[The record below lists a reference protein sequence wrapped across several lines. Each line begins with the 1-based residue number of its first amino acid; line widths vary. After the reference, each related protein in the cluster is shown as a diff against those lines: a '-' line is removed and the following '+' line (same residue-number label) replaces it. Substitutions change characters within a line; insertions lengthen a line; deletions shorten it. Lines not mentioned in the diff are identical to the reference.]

1 LDVGGAIHAAAGSA
15 GARDAAAR
23 TNFHFAKGGIDTM
36 TTTTQTRDPNS
47 NVLDKNETHQLIASD
62 KVEGTSVFD
71 SKGEK
76 LGTVRKVMIGKRDG
90 KVRYVVMGFGGLFGM
105 GEDNYPLPW
114 DSLNYDTRLDGYKM
128 KSLSKG
134 DLDKD
139 KAPSF
144 GRNEEPNWSEDYDR
158 KIRLYYIRTA

>member
-1 LDVGGAIHAAAGSA
+1 
-15 GARDAAAR
+15 
-23 TNFHFAKGGIDTM
+23 M

-47 NVLDKNETHQLIASD
+47 NVLDRNETHQLIASD
-62 KVEGTSVFD
+62 KVEGTTVFD

-90 KVRYVVMGFGGLFGM
+90 KVRYAVMGFGGLFGM

-114 DSLNYDTRLDGYKM
+114 DSLDYDTRLDGYKM
-128 KSLSKG
+128 KSLSKN

-144 GRNEEPNWSEDYDR
+144 GRNEEPNWSGDYDR
-158 KIRLYYIRTA
+158 EIRLYYFPAA

>member
-1 LDVGGAIHAAAGSA
+1 
-15 GARDAAAR
+15 
-23 TNFHFAKGGIDTM
+23 M
-36 TTTTQTRDPNS
+36 TTTTQTRDTSS
-47 NVLDKNETHQLIASD
+47 NTFDRNETHQLIASD

-76 LGTVRKVMIGKRDG
+76 LGTIRKVMIGKIDG
-90 KVRYVVMGFGGLFGM
+90 RVRYAVMGFGGLFGM

-114 DSLNYDTRLDGYKM
+114 DALEYDTRLEGYKT
-128 KSLSKG
+128 KSVSKD

-144 GRNEEPNWSEDYDR
+144 GRNEEPDWSSDYDR
-158 KIRLYYIRTA
+158 EIRAYYIRTA

>member
-1 LDVGGAIHAAAGSA
+1 
-15 GARDAAAR
+15 
-23 TNFHFAKGGIDTM
+23 M
-36 TTTTQTRDPNS
+36 TTTTRNPDPNS
-47 NVLDKNETHQLIASD
+47 NVLDRNETRQLIASD

-71 SKGEK
+71 MKGEK
-76 LGTVRKVMIGKRDG
+76 LGTVRKVMIGKTDG
-90 KVRYVVMGFGGLFGM
+90 NVRYVVMGFGGLFGM

-114 DSLNYDTRLDGYKM
+114 DSLDYDTTLEGYRM

-144 GRNEEPNWSEDYDR
+144 GRNEEPDWSEDYDR
-158 KIRLYYIRTA
+158 TIRTYYGRSA

>member
-1 LDVGGAIHAAAGSA
+1 
-15 GARDAAAR
+15 
-23 TNFHFAKGGIDTM
+23 M
-36 TTTTQTRDPNS
+36 TTTTRNPDPNS
-47 NVLDKNETHQLIASD
+47 NVLDRNETRQLIASD

-71 SKGEK
+71 MQGEK
-76 LGTVRKVMIGKRDG
+76 LGTVRKVMIGKTDG
-90 KVRYVVMGFGGLFGM
+90 NVRYVVMGFGGLFGM

-114 DSLNYDTRLDGYKM
+114 DSLDYDTTLEGYRM

-144 GRNEEPNWSEDYDR
+144 GRNEEPDWSEDYDR
-158 KIRLYYIRTA
+158 NIRHYYDRSA